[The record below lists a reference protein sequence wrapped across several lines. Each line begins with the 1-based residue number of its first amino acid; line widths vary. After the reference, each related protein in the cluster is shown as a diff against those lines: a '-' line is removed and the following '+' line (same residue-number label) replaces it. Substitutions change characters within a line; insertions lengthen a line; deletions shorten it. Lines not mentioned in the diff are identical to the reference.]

1 MNPSAVNAPLGLD
14 LKTAAAKCGLSVKTL
29 TRAIKSGELTVAKF
43 GRAIRV
49 PVSELSRWFAS
60 HLVRPSDN
68 VCQNRVKKK
77 VKRTGADTN

>member
-1 MNPSAVNAPLGLD
+1 MNPPDVTPPLGLH
-14 LKTAAAKCGLSVKTL
+14 LKTAAAKCSLSVKTL
-29 TRAIKSGELTVAKF
+29 TRAIKSGELTAAKF

-60 HLVRPSDN
+60 HFVTPSDN
-68 VCQNRVKKK
+68 VCKNRVKKK